1 MKINK
6 TLKEHLILMRKT
18 NVLVISILLGIFTTY
33 PVALKFNI
41 VLIYAFI
48 AIISCIYYSILNI
61 VSDRTLPKTELH
73 KVAIVV
79 GILVLLALYVIIYEL
94 AFPMPNVVEKIIQI
108 ILRLSYFAFMFGS
121 LFYYSFKP

>member
-48 AIISCIYYSILNI
+48 AVISCIYYSILNI

-79 GILVLLALYVIIYEL
+79 GILVLLALYVIIYEV
-94 AFPMPNVVEKIIQI
+94 AFPTPNVVENIIQI